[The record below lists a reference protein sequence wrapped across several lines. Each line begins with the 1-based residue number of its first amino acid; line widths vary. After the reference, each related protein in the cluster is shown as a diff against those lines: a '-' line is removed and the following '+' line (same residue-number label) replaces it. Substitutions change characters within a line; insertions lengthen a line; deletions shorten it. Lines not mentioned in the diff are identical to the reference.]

1 MVQKDQAL
9 ISKALEGDR
18 EAFGI
23 LVERYARLVHGVILH
38 KVRRPDE
45 VEDLVQDVFCKAFE
59 KLPSLREP
67 EKFAPWLARMASN
80 QAQAWLRQRQTQQT
94 YHDEGIALTHTG
106 GMRPDQLLEADE
118 TSGIVWEALDRLPLE
133 LRQVLLLYHFEGCSQ
148 QEMARF
154 LGVNLS
160 TVKWRLMRGRQSLR
174 RKLEEVFA
182 LERHQAHGGTRRLRT
197 RVLAALPLVGFFQ
210 PIRSRWGW
218 PEAARLWI
226 YRRLL
231 PMVYAAALGTGG
243 VLFFQAHVGQE
254 SRQPTGISADRKIAV
269 RLESG
274 SAFLWS
280 EEGAVSGGK
289 YPPCAAAYFER
300 AGGVESGE
308 LTVKTPSGAEKTA
321 P

>member
-9 ISKALEGDR
+9 INKALEGDR

-148 QEMARF
+148 QEIARF
-154 LGVNLS
+154 SGVNLS

-174 RKLEEVFA
+174 SKIEEVFA
-182 LERHQAHGGTRRLRT
+182 LERHQAHGGTRRMRT

-210 PIRSRWGW
+210 PVRSRWGW
-218 PEAARLWI
+218 PETARLWF

-231 PMVYAAALGTGG
+231 PAVYAVALGTGG
-243 VLFFQAHVGQE
+243 VLFFQAQVGQE
-254 SRQPTGISADRKIAV
+254 ARPLASGPADQRIAV
-269 RLESG
+269 RLETG
-274 SAFLWS
+274 SAFAWS
-280 EEGAVSGGK
+280 EEGAMAGGK
-289 YPPCAAAYFER
+289 YPPCAAAYFDR
-300 AGGVESGE
+300 AVGEESGE
-308 LTVKTPSGAEKTA
+308 QSVKTMPGAEKTA